1 MSRVARR
8 PYLTGSAALLGG
20 ILAVVCDP
28 SGARRRPAAGSG
40 TPPPQLPPGHAIVPA
55 PTKLPRLQPGRPIA
69 PAPAK
74 GTITLPVL
82 VQLEWMSEHREVLR
96 DLAIQ
101 FTDQHPH
108 LRIKWQQRP
117 WRTVANGLVQDRH
130 GREWA
135 VRVAAAGQ
143 LGAVLADHTAIIAV
157 LVAARAVL
165 GLNRLIA
172 RDRYPTTDYWPGAVQ
187 ALQRQG
193 DLFGL
198 QTEVA
203 PTVLYYHP
211 ALVTAAGVTIPT
223 QPWTWTQFLA
233 VAQRLTARP
242 VFGFAF
248 SEQRAADILPWLWS
262 YGGRMVD
269 ADFRVSLLTRPESLA
284 ALQWLLGLTFVH
296 KVSPQAADLQ
306 RAGVESAWELLKLG
320 RLGMY
325 YTNWYGRIRYAVAEP
340 PTGPQ
345 QAATSLGGPLNESP
359 AVFSLIRDSGDPDGA
374 WSFLRWWTSRD
385 VQRVFQSRTSLSY
398 GGIPARQ
405 SLVREQPAR
414 YSAGTIAALVSARA
428 APLHPT
434 WRELVRAFDAGL
446 APLWESKQ
454 DVAAA
459 MATVAQQQNAIL
471 DRWWRKQRGSP

>member
-8 PYLTGSAALLGG
+8 LYLTGSAALLGG
-20 ILAVVCDP
+20 ILSAACDL
-28 SGARRRPAAGSG
+28 SGTRRRPETVAGSG
-40 TPPPQLPPGHAIVPA
+40 TP
-55 PTKLPRLQPGRPIA
+55 LPRLQPGRPIV
-69 PAPAK
+69 PVPAK
-74 GTITLPVL
+74 GTVTLPVL

-96 DLAIQ
+96 DLAIR
-101 FTDQHPH
+101 FTEQHPH

-117 WRTVANGLVQDRH
+117 WRTVANGLVQDRQ

-135 VRVAAAGQ
+135 VRVAAAGR

-172 RDRYPTTDYWPGAVQ
+172 RDRYPLADYWPSAVQ
-187 ALQRQG
+187 ALQWQG

-198 QTEVA
+198 PTAVV
-203 PTVLYYHP
+203 PTVLYHHP
-211 ALVTAAGVTIPT
+211 AVIAAAGVTIPT
-223 QPWTWTQFLA
+223 PPWTWAQFLA
-233 VAQRLTARP
+233 VAQQLTARP

-248 SEQRAADILPWLWS
+248 SEQRAALILPWLWS
-262 YGGRMVD
+262 YGGRLVN
-269 ADFRVSLLTRPESLA
+269 ADFQESMIARPEALA
-284 ALQWLLGLTFVH
+284 ALRWLLDLTFVH

-306 RAGVESAWELLKLG
+306 RAGVESAWELLQLG
-320 RLGMY
+320 QLGMH
-325 YTNWYGRIRYAVAEP
+325 YTGWYGRIRYAVAEP
-340 PTGPQ
+340 PAGPQ
-345 QAATSLGGPLNESP
+345 QAATSLGWSPDESP
-359 AVFSLIRDSGDPDGA
+359 AGFSLISDSGDPDGA

-385 VQRVFQSRTSLSY
+385 VQREFQAHTSLGY
-398 GGIPARQ
+398 AGVPARQ

-414 YSAGTIAALVSARA
+414 YSAGTIAALASARA

-446 APLWESKQ
+446 APLWEGKQ

-459 MATVAQQQNAIL
+459 MAVVAQQQNAIL

>member
-20 ILAVVCDP
+20 ILAASCDR
-28 SGARRRPAAGSG
+28 SAVRHRPETVAGSG
-40 TPPPQLPPGHAIVPA
+40 TP
-55 PTKLPRLQPGRPIA
+55 LPRLQPGRPIA
-69 PAPAK
+69 PVPAK

-82 VQLEWMSEHREVLR
+82 VQLEWMSAHKEVLR
-96 DLAIQ
+96 ALAVR
-101 FTDQHPH
+101 FTEQHPH
-108 LRIKWQQRP
+108 LRISWQQRP
-117 WRTVANGLVQDRH
+117 WRVVRNGLQRDSR
-130 GREWA
+130 GQIWA

-143 LGAVLADHTAIIAV
+143 LGAVLGDHTAIMAV
-157 LVAARAVL
+157 LVAARALL

-172 RDRYPTTDYWPGAVQ
+172 RDRSPLADYWPGALQ
-187 ALQRQG
+187 ALRWQG

-198 QTEVA
+198 PTAVV

-211 ALVTAAGVTIPT
+211 AVVAAAGVTVPT
-223 QPWTWTQFLA
+223 PPWTWTQFLA

-248 SEQRAADILPWLWS
+248 SEQRAVHILPWLWS
-262 YGGRMVD
+262 YGGRLVN
-269 ADFRVSLLTRPESLA
+269 ADFQESTLMRPAALA
-284 ALQWLLGLTFVH
+284 ALRWLVDLTVVH

-306 RAGVESAWELLKLG
+306 RAGVERAWELLELG
-320 RLGMY
+320 QLGMY
-325 YTNWYGRIRYAVAEP
+325 YTHWYGRIRYAVAEP

-345 QAATSLGGPLNESP
+345 QAATSLGALGESP

-385 VQRVFQSRTSLSY
+385 VQREFQAHTSLSY
-398 GGIPARQ
+398 GGVPARQ

-414 YSAGTIAALVSARA
+414 YSAGTIAALASARA

-446 APLWESKQ
+446 TPLWESKQ